1 MAFPELII
9 FDCDGVLVDSEMIA
23 NRLLA
28 EHLTKHGFEITAE
41 GSRNRFIGYS
51 MAKIIAEVQD
61 EGVSLPDDFEP
72 FLKQSDQKTFAAELK
87 AIPGAFDTLSQLT
100 QNKCVASSGAPDK
113 TYKNLTLTNLINFF
127 QPEHLFSAQ
136 MVKNSKPAPDL
147 FLHAANHF
155 DIKPKNCLVI
165 EDTTL
170 GIQAGLAA
178 NMTVFGFAGG
188 SHCDAAYIQRL
199 NETGVKI
206 IFHHMNELPALIAN
220 SATAV

>member
-1 MAFPELII
+1 
-9 FDCDGVLVDSEMIA
+9 
-23 NRLLA
+23 
-28 EHLTKHGFEITAE
+28 
-41 GSRNRFIGYS
+41 
-51 MAKIIAEVQD
+51 
-61 EGVSLPDDFEP
+61 
-72 FLKQSDQKTFAAELK
+72 
-87 AIPGAFDTLSQLT
+87 
-100 QNKCVASSGAPDK
+100 
-113 TYKNLTLTNLINFF
+113 
-127 QPEHLFSAQ
+127 

-188 SHCDAAYIQRL
+188 SHCDPAYIQRL
-199 NETGVKI
+199 NETGVKT

-220 SATAV
+220 SAPAV

>member
-28 EHLTKHGFEITAE
+28 KHLTKHGFKITTK

-51 MAKIIAEVQD
+51 MAKIIAEVRE
-61 EGVSLPDDFEP
+61 EGVNLPDDFEL
-72 FLKQSDQKTFAAELK
+72 FLKQSDQTTFAAELK

-113 TYKNLTLTNLINFF
+113 ICKNLTLTNLINFF
-127 QPEHLFSAQ
+127 QPEHLFSAH

-188 SHCDAAYIQRL
+188 SHCDLAYVQRL
-199 NETGVKI
+199 NETGVKT

-220 SATAV
+220 SAPAV